1 MKFSQE
7 EIYQNPCEILGF
19 RLNFKRNSFIWKSSL
34 TCTGW
39 CFWTSGILRIMVT
52 DIVIKASCH
61 QHQSSCYCPV
71 VYWLYDLGALF
82 CGACGTIITAIVNRG
97 DRTYLK
103 QKIINHIKNKTHQ
116 IRQSITEEN
125 LRKRDYLSLSL
136 GGFF

>member
-1 MKFSQE
+1 M
-7 EIYQNPCEILGF
+7 
-19 RLNFKRNSFIWKSSL
+19 
-34 TCTGW
+34 
-39 CFWTSGILRIMVT
+39 
-52 DIVIKASCH
+52 
-61 QHQSSCYCPV
+61 

-116 IRQSITEEN
+116 IRQSISEDT
-125 LRKRDYLSLSL
+125 LRKREYLSLSL